1 MNGFPGC
8 RTRFVQ
14 NGLIHNPES
23 EKKPSASHLKKNAN
37 VFFPYRKLLAVPKK
51 TRGTKLFAPGEN

>member
-14 NGLIHNPES
+14 SGLIHNPES
-23 EKKPSASHLKKNAN
+23 EKKPSASHLKKCKRIFSLQI
-37 VFFPYRKLLAVPKK
+37 VIGIPKK
-51 TRGTKLFAPGEN
+51 TRETKLFVPGEN